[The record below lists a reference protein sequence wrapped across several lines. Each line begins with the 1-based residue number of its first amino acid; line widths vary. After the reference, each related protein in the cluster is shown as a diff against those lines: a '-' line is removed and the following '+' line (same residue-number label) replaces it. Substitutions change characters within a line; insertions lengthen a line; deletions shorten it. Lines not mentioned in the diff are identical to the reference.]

1 MFNLIPPWVTHY
13 NEFHESIRKRNLWFI
28 ELRYGAALM
37 LTAMLIGAKYLLGI
51 QLSKEQINVIVV
63 ITLLIL
69 LYNANFHVICRRTGF
84 IAGKLNGLHFSLLQ
98 MLFDLVSLTILVY
111 YMGGIENPMYLFYI
125 FHMIIGSMIL
135 PGYIVYILAVS
146 VICVLSLIFYCEYAG
161 IIPHHS
167 IQGLLEKPFYDNFQY
182 ISIFLLIFSSMII
195 ISVIIANKIAREL
208 YLREKELY
216 ESINK
221 LRESEYAKE
230 KYVMG
235 IVHEIKTPIAS
246 VQTFL
251 DLILGSYLG
260 PISQEIVN
268 KLNRARNRSDEAIK
282 MINNVLHIS
291 KLRLLDDMPL
301 EEVDIPGIIDT
312 IVCNQKLQLEAK
324 SISLKVINNLSSARK
339 IKGDKTLLEI
349 ALSNLVS
356 NAVKYVELYGLIEI
370 LVMEDESNIIVEIS
384 DNGIGIPVGEI
395 DDIFKEFYRAS
406 NIKNKNFEGTGLGLS
421 VVNQIIRN
429 HKGAIKVNSPSRLG
443 DERKPGTSFTVSI
456 PFSSIL

>member
-1 MFNLIPPWVTHY
+1 
-13 NEFHESIRKRNLWFI
+13 
-28 ELRYGAALM
+28 
-37 LTAMLIGAKYLLGI
+37 
-51 QLSKEQINVIVV
+51 
-63 ITLLIL
+63 
-69 LYNANFHVICRRTGF
+69 
-84 IAGKLNGLHFSLLQ
+84 
-98 MLFDLVSLTILVY
+98 
-111 YMGGIENPMYLFYI
+111 
-125 FHMIIGSMIL
+125 
-135 PGYIVYILAVS
+135 
-146 VICVLSLIFYCEYAG
+146 
-161 IIPHHS
+161 
-167 IQGLLEKPFYDNFQY
+167 
-182 ISIFLLIFSSMII
+182 
-195 ISVIIANKIAREL
+195 
-208 YLREKELY
+208 
-216 ESINK
+216 
-221 LRESEYAKE
+221 
-230 KYVMG
+230 
-235 IVHEIKTPIAS
+235 
-246 VQTFL
+246 
-251 DLILGSYLG
+251 
-260 PISQEIVN
+260 
-268 KLNRARNRSDEAIK
+268 